1 MGFLIQKLQNVRT
14 PLAKLLGK
22 FCSSKRGY
30 YKSNRSNKATFV
42 AKKKKKRER
51 EKGKR
56 QKEMSSSDNG
66 VCNKQQGN

>member
-14 PLAKLLGK
+14 PLTKHLGK

-42 AKKKKKRER
+42 AKKERER
-51 EKGKR
+51 EKRKR
-56 QKEMSSSDNG
+56 QKEMSSSDIG

>member
-42 AKKKKKRER
+42 AKKKKERER
-51 EKGKR
+51 ER
-56 QKEMSSSDNG
+56 KETERNE
-66 VCNKQQGN
+66 

>member
-42 AKKKKKRER
+42 AKKKKRER
-51 EKGKR
+51 ER
-56 QKEMSSSDNG
+56 KERDR
-66 VCNKQQGN
+66 KK

>member
-42 AKKKKKRER
+42 AKKKKRER

>member
-42 AKKKKKRER
+42 AKKKKRER
-51 EKGKR
+51 ER
-56 QKEMSSSDNG
+56 ERKETERNE
-66 VCNKQQGN
+66 